1 MAESDKR
8 QPGDG
13 RDNPGN
19 AAKQA
24 ANAAKE
30 IGKNAGKQAAAKGT
44 EAVANAAASS
54 VKVGVAAGK
63 GLSGKAAGAAAGGV
77 WGAIIAAAWSMR
89 HTLFKVLIC
98 ICLSIVFLVVLIV
111 SLPSIIFESL
121 FDFDE
126 SGGTQDVYA
135 AYVQLTQ
142 RVDGCIFEGYTCAKE
157 RVEKIMSD
165 EKYDTE
171 LSAAALVDGAEESL
185 GFNAGYILAAYSA
198 SMEQRDTDINDL
210 VFKLENYKA
219 EMFPVTYEEKEA
231 EDEDGD
237 TVLYVACTIHPF
249 DMEIIW
255 KAFDIDPNAQYGDY
269 DATYAEVIQTM
280 AGALSGTFDEK

>member
-54 VKVGVAAGK
+54 VKAGVAAGK
-63 GLSGKAAGAAAGGV
+63 AISGIAAGAAAGGV

-121 FDFDE
+121 FDF
-126 SGGTQDVYA
+126 GGTQDVYA

-231 EDEDGD
+231 GDEDGD

-249 DMEIIW
+249 DTEIIW

>member
-1 MAESDKR
+1 MVEADKK

-19 AAKQA
+19 AAEQA

-30 IGKNAGKQAAAKGT
+30 IGKNAGKQAAA
-44 EAVANAAASS
+44 NAAASS
-54 VKVGVAAGK
+54 VKAGVAAGK
-63 GLSGKAAGAAAGGV
+63 IVSGIAAGAAAGGI

-98 ICLSIVFLVVLIV
+98 ICLSIVFLIVLIV
-111 SLPSIIFESL
+111 SLPSIILESL
-121 FDFDE
+121 FDFGE
-126 SGGTQDVYA
+126 SGETQDVYA
-135 AYVQLTQ
+135 VYAQLTQ
-142 RVDGCIFEGYTCAKE
+142 RVHGCVFSGYAYAQEMAK
-157 RVEKIMSD
+157 KIISD
-165 EKYDTE
+165 EKYDAE
-171 LSAAALVDGAEESL
+171 LSAAAFVDEAEDSL
-185 GFNAGYILAAYSA
+185 GLNAGYILAAYSA
-198 SMEQRDTDINDL
+198 SMGQKDTDINDL
-210 VFKLENYKA
+210 VLKLDDYNE

-249 DMEIIW
+249 DTEIVW

-280 AGALSGTFDEK
+280 AGALSGTFGNK

>member
-1 MAESDKR
+1 MVEADKK

-19 AAKQA
+19 AAEQA

-30 IGKNAGKQAAAKGT
+30 IGKNAGKQAAA
-44 EAVANAAASS
+44 NAAASS
-54 VKVGVAAGK
+54 VKAGVAAGK
-63 GLSGKAAGAAAGGV
+63 IVSGIAAGAAAGGI

-98 ICLSIVFLVVLIV
+98 ICLSIVFLIVLMV
-111 SLPSIIFESL
+111 SLPSIILESL
-121 FDFDE
+121 FDFGE
-126 SGGTQDVYA
+126 SGETQDVYA
-135 AYVQLTQ
+135 VYAQLTQ
-142 RVDGCIFEGYTCAKE
+142 RVNGCVFSGYAYAQEMAK
-157 RVEKIMSD
+157 KIISD
-165 EKYDTE
+165 EKYDAE
-171 LSAAALVDGAEESL
+171 LSAAAFVDEAEDSL
-185 GFNAGYILAAYSA
+185 GLNAGYILAAYSA
-198 SMEQRDTDINDL
+198 SMGQKDTDINDL
-210 VFKLENYKA
+210 VLKLDDYNE

-249 DMEIIW
+249 DTEIVW

-280 AGALSGTFDEK
+280 AGALSGTFGNK

>member
-1 MAESDKR
+1 MVEADKK

-19 AAKQA
+19 AAEQA

-30 IGKNAGKQAAAKGT
+30 IGKNAGKQAAA
-44 EAVANAAASS
+44 NAAASS
-54 VKVGVAAGK
+54 VKAGVAAGK
-63 GLSGKAAGAAAGGV
+63 IVSGIAAGAAAGGI

-98 ICLSIVFLVVLIV
+98 ICLSIVFLIVLIV
-111 SLPSIIFESL
+111 SLPSIILESL
-121 FDFDE
+121 FDFGE
-126 SGGTQDVYA
+126 SGETQDVYA
-135 AYVQLTQ
+135 VYAQLTQ
-142 RVDGCIFEGYTCAKE
+142 RVNGCVFSGYAYAQEMAK
-157 RVEKIMSD
+157 KIISD
-165 EKYDTE
+165 EKYDAE
-171 LSAAALVDGAEESL
+171 LSAAAFVDEAEDSL
-185 GFNAGYILAAYSA
+185 GLNAGYILAAYSA
-198 SMEQRDTDINDL
+198 SMGQKDTDINDL
-210 VFKLENYKA
+210 VLKLDDYNE

-249 DMEIIW
+249 DTEIVW

>member
-1 MAESDKR
+1 MVEADKK

-19 AAKQA
+19 AAEQA

-30 IGKNAGKQAAAKGT
+30 IGKNAGKQAAA
-44 EAVANAAASS
+44 NAAASS
-54 VKVGVAAGK
+54 VKAGVAAGK
-63 GLSGKAAGAAAGGV
+63 IVSGIAAGAAAGGI

-98 ICLSIVFLVVLIV
+98 ICLSIVFLIVLIV
-111 SLPSIIFESL
+111 SLPSIILESL
-121 FDFDE
+121 FDFGE
-126 SGGTQDVYA
+126 SGETQDVYA
-135 AYVQLTQ
+135 VYAQLTQ
-142 RVDGCIFEGYTCAKE
+142 RVNGCVFSGYAYAQEMAK
-157 RVEKIMSD
+157 KIISD
-165 EKYDTE
+165 EKYDAE
-171 LSAAALVDGAEESL
+171 LSAAAFVDEAEDSL
-185 GFNAGYILAAYSA
+185 GLNAGYILAAYSA
-198 SMEQRDTDINDL
+198 SMGQKDTDINDL
-210 VFKLENYKA
+210 VLKLDDYNE

-249 DMEIIW
+249 DTEIVW

-280 AGALSGTFDEK
+280 AGALSGTFGNK

>member
-1 MAESDKR
+1 MAESDKK

-54 VKVGVAAGK
+54 VKAGVAAGK
-63 GLSGKAAGAAAGGV
+63 AISGIAAGAAAGGV

-121 FDFDE
+121 FDFGE

-135 AYVQLTQ
+135 VYAQLTQ

-157 RVEKIMSD
+157 RTEKIISD
-165 EKYDTE
+165 EKYDAE
-171 LSAAALVDGAEESL
+171 LSAAALVDGAEDSL

-210 VFKLENYKA
+210 VLKLENYKA
-219 EMFPVTYEEKEA
+219 EMFPVTYEEKET

-249 DMEIIW
+249 DTEIIW

>member
-1 MAESDKR
+1 MVEADKK

-19 AAKQA
+19 AAEQA

-44 EAVANAAASS
+44 EAVANTAASS
-54 VKVGVAAGK
+54 VKAGVAAGK
-63 GLSGKAAGAAAGGV
+63 IVSGIAAGAAAGGI

-98 ICLSIVFLVVLIV
+98 ICLSIVFLIVLIV
-111 SLPSIIFESL
+111 SLPSIILESL
-121 FDFDE
+121 FDFGE
-126 SGGTQDVYA
+126 SGETQDVYA
-135 AYVQLTQ
+135 VYAQLTQ
-142 RVDGCIFEGYTCAKE
+142 RVNGCVFSGYAYAQETAK
-157 RVEKIMSD
+157 KIISD
-165 EKYDTE
+165 EKYDAE
-171 LSAAALVDGAEESL
+171 LSAAAFADEAEDSL
-185 GFNAGYILAAYSA
+185 GLNAGYILAAYSA
-198 SMEQRDTDINDL
+198 SMEQKDTDINDL
-210 VFKLENYKA
+210 VVKLDGYK
-219 EMFPVTYEEKEA
+219 EGMFPVTYEEKEA

-249 DMEIIW
+249 DTEIVW

-280 AGALSGTFDEK
+280 AGALSGTFGNK

>member
-1 MAESDKR
+1 MAEADKK
-8 QPGDG
+8 QPSDG
-13 RDNPGN
+13 RDDFGN

-30 IGKNAGKQAAAKGT
+30 IGKNAGKQAASKGT

-54 VKVGVAAGK
+54 VKAGVAAGK
-63 GLSGKAAGAAAGGV
+63 AVSGIAAGTAAGGI
-77 WGAIIAAAWSMR
+77 WGAVIAAAWSMR

-111 SLPSIIFESL
+111 SLPSIILESL
-121 FDFDE
+121 FDFGD
-126 SGGTQDVYA
+126 SGETQDVYA
-135 AYVQLTQ
+135 VYAQLTQ
-142 RVDGCIFEGYTCAKE
+142 RVNGCIFSGYTYAQE
-157 RVEKIMSD
+157 MAEKIISD
-165 EKYDTE
+165 EKYDAE
-171 LSAAALVDGAEESL
+171 LSAAAFVDDAEDSL
-185 GFNAGYILAAYSA
+185 GLNAGYILAAYSA
-198 SMEQRDTDINDL
+198 SMEQKDTDINDL
-210 VFKLENYKA
+210 VLKLDGYKE

-237 TVLYVACTIHPF
+237 TVLYVACTIYPF
-249 DMEIIW
+249 DTEIVW

-280 AGALSGTFDEK
+280 AGALSGTFGNK

>member
-1 MAESDKR
+1 MAETDKK

-44 EAVANAAASS
+44 EAVANTAASS
-54 VKVGVAAGK
+54 VKAGVAAGK
-63 GLSGKAAGAAAGGV
+63 IVSGIAAGAAAGGI

-111 SLPSIIFESL
+111 SLPSIILESL
-121 FDFDE
+121 FDFGD
-126 SGGTQDVYA
+126 SGEMQDVYA
-135 AYVQLTQ
+135 VYAQLTQ
-142 RVDGCIFEGYTCAKE
+142 RVNGCVFSGYAYAQETA
-157 RVEKIMSD
+157 EKIISD
-165 EKYDTE
+165 EKYDAE
-171 LSAAALVDGAEESL
+171 LSAAAFVDEAEDSL

-198 SMEQRDTDINDL
+198 SMEQKDTDINDL
-210 VFKLENYKA
+210 VFKLESYEE

-237 TVLYVACTIHPF
+237 TVLYVACTIYPF
-249 DMEIIW
+249 DTEIVW

-280 AGALSGTFDEK
+280 AGALSGIFDEK

>member
-1 MAESDKR
+1 MAEPANK

-13 RDNPGN
+13 RDDFGN

-54 VKVGVAAGK
+54 VK
-63 GLSGKAAGAAAGGV
+63 
-77 WGAIIAAAWSMR
+77 AIIAAAWSMR

-121 FDFDE
+121 FDFGECGD
-126 SGGTQDVYA
+126 TRDVYA
-135 AYVQLTQ
+135 VYAQLTQ

-157 RVEKIMSD
+157 RTEKIISD
-165 EKYDTE
+165 EKYDAE
-171 LSAAALVDGAEESL
+171 LSAAALADEAEDSL

-210 VFKLENYKA
+210 VLKLENYKA

-237 TVLYVACTIHPF
+237 MVLYVACTIHPF
-249 DMEIIW
+249 DTDIIW

-280 AGALSGTFDEK
+280 AYALSGTFGDN

>member
-44 EAVANAAASS
+44 EAVANAAATS
-54 VKVGVAAGK
+54 VKVGAAAGK
-63 GLSGKAAGAAAGGV
+63 AVSGIAVGAAAGGV

-231 EDEDGD
+231 GDEDGD

-249 DMEIIW
+249 DTEIIW

>member
-54 VKVGVAAGK
+54 VKAGVAAGK
-63 GLSGKAAGAAAGGV
+63 AVSGIAAGAAAGGV

-121 FDFDE
+121 FDFGE
-126 SGGTQDVYA
+126 SGETQDVYA
-135 AYVQLTQ
+135 VYAQLTQ

-157 RVEKIMSD
+157 RTEKIISD
-165 EKYDTE
+165 EKYDAE
-171 LSAAALVDGAEESL
+171 LSAAALVDEAEDSL

-210 VFKLENYKA
+210 VLKLENYKA

-237 TVLYVACTIHPF
+237 TVLYVACTIHSF
-249 DMEIIW
+249 DTEIIW